1 VSPGHDQVRRCPI
14 TFLASTAA
22 TRVLPVIDRSRHA
35 LITDAGRGS
44 AVAFIRSLG
53 RRGWRVTA
61 ADSDPFSAGF
71 RSRYTSHRLLHPE
84 TTRDPDAVVDAIHG
98 AVIATGIDLVVPV
111 TDEVMLPLAAA
122 RTRFDGLTTLAMP
135 DPAALQA
142 TQHKPTTLALA
153 ERLGIAIPPTR
164 LVRGFDE
171 AFSAA
176 ADLGYP
182 LVVKPVASRTML
194 ADGTIGSHAVAYAI
208 DADALPRLLGLTGSD
223 EVLLQRWLP
232 GEGMGVNLLMSE
244 GRPIA
249 AFQHRRLREVPPT
262 GGPSSLR
269 ESVEIDPV
277 LYDHAVRLLGE
288 LSYSGLA
295 MVEFRRGA
303 DGVGYLMEV
312 NGRVWGSLPLA
323 VRAGMDFPS
332 LLVDA
337 LFGGTEAAIG
347 PVTTRYRRGVR
358 GRNLR
363 RDVGW
368 IKAVA
373 TAQHRGRS
381 QTWPPRRAALGALV
395 SLADPRI
402 ADDLLSWSDPGP
414 GLAQLVTI
422 ARDGFRRSVGRD

>member
-1 VSPGHDQVRRCPI
+1 MSDQHP
-14 TFLASTAA
+14 
-22 TRVLPVIDRSRHA
+22 PRHA

-53 RRGWRVTA
+53 RRGWRITA

-71 RSRYTSHRLLHPE
+71 RSRYTTHRLMYPAAALE
-84 TTRDPDAVVDAIHG
+84 PDAVVDAIHA
-98 AVIATGIDLVVPV
+98 AVAANGIDLVVPV
-111 TDEVMLPLAAA
+111 TDEVVLPLAAA
-122 RTRFDGLTTLAMP
+122 RSRFDGLTTLAMP

-142 TQHKPTTLALA
+142 TQHKPTTIALA
-153 ERLGIAIPPTR
+153 ERLGIPIPPTR
-164 LVRGFDE
+164 LVRGLDE
-171 AFSAA
+171 ASTVA

-182 LVVKPVASRTML
+182 LVVKPTASRTVL
-194 ADGTIGSHAVAYAI
+194 ADGTIRSHAVAYAVS
-208 DADALPRLLGLTGSD
+208 ADELRRLPELVGSD

-232 GEGMGVNLLMSE
+232 GEGIGVNLLMHD

-262 GGPSSLR
+262 GGASSLR

-277 LYDHAVRLLGE
+277 MYGHAVRLLGE
-288 LSYSGLA
+288 LSFNGLA
-295 MVEFRRGA
+295 MVEFRRSP

-323 VRAGMDFPS
+323 VRAGMDFPG
-332 LLVDA
+332 LLADI
-337 LFGGTEAAIG
+337 LFDGATAPAG
-347 PVTTRYRRGVR
+347 PVRTRYRRGVR

-363 RDVGW
+363 PDIAW
-368 IKAVA
+368 IKAVV

-381 QTWPPRRAALGALV
+381 PTWPPRRAALGALA

-402 ADDLLSWSDPGP
+402 ADDLMSWSDPGP

-422 ARDGFRRSVGRD
+422 ARDGLLRGIGRD